1 MEQEWLKWIKSFKL
15 PDDVHLYTMNG
26 KVIFTLSGYGIVAT
40 NYVYFADLKDNLVN
54 GVKLDNLKTEEEV
67 HKAIANTVLKIQIDL
82 KYPKSYTTYRDGN
95 GKQAIVRP

>member
-1 MEQEWLKWIKSFKL
+1 MEQNWLKWIKSFEL
-15 PDDVHLYTMNG
+15 PNDVHLYTMNG

-40 NYVYFADLKDNLVN
+40 NYVYFSDLKDVLVN
-54 GVKLDNLKTEEEV
+54 GVRLDELKTEEEV